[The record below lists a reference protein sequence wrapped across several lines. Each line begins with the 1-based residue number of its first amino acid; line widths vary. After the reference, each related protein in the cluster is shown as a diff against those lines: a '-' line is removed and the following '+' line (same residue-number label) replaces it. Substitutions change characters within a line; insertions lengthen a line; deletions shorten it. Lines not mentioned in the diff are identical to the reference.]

1 MYIPCACSHSKTHHT
16 FCFPSISLSISTDCT
31 LLVSRVSDAVLFS
44 RSARS
49 GTFFSLVCVCV
60 KRHVCL
66 FLYRLLCATVSNED
80 NKKRLSIVT
89 ECLGGHLALNR
100 AVA

>member
-60 KRHVCL
+60 CEE
-66 FLYRLLCATVSNED
+66 A
-80 NKKRLSIVT
+80 RLSFSVQI
-89 ECLGGHLALNR
+89 ALCNSK
-100 AVA
+100 